1 MDLDFFS
8 SIEPFDPEKEDLLS
22 SSITSNSPTP
32 SSSVSEEAFLSNSE
46 SVNDHEK

>member
-22 SSITSNSPTP
+22 SSITSNSPT
-32 SSSVSEEAFLSNSE
+32 SSSVSDEAFHSE
-46 SVNDHEK
+46 SVNDHKK

>member
-22 SSITSNSPTP
+22 SSSITSNSPT
-32 SSSVSEEAFLSNSE
+32 SSSVSDEAFHSE
-46 SVNDHEK
+46 LVNDHKK